1 MTENEFINS
10 RYQKVAI
17 GIAQRI
23 AEGKFSVGEKIK
35 SRSTIAST
43 FNVSPETA
51 RKAIN
56 VLVDLDILEVRQGS
70 GAIVVSKENA
80 IAYMK
85 QFDIS
90 NSLKSLGHDI
100 QSNLKQQKKEMDKL
114 SNLVQNLLDQS
125 SLIKKE
131 FPFEPYELTIGEF
144 THEGKSLQELNIWQ
158 HTGATVIAVKKQ
170 GNFILSPDP
179 LTVLTKGDQ
188 LFFVGNDMSSLRMQ
202 HFFNS

>member
-1 MTENEFINS
+1 MTENEIINS

-35 SRSTIAST
+35 SRSTIATT

-80 IAYMK
+80 IAYVK
-85 QFDIS
+85 QFNIR

-100 QSNLKQQKKEMDKL
+100 QSHLKLQKKEMDRL
-114 SNLVQNLLDQS
+114 SGLVQNFLDQS

-144 THEGKSLQELNIWQ
+144 SHQGKSLQQLNIWQ
-158 HTGATVIAVKKQ
+158 QTGATVIAIKKQ

-179 LTVLTKGDQ
+179 LTILNKGDQ
-188 LFFVGNDMSSLRMQ
+188 IFFVGNDLSSFRMQ

>member
-1 MTENEFINS
+1 MTENELINS

-23 AEGKFSVGEKIK
+23 ADGKFSVGEKIK

-70 GAIVVSKENA
+70 GAFVISKENA

-85 QFDIS
+85 QFNIS

-100 QSNLKQQKKEMDKL
+100 QNNLKKQKKEMDRL
-114 SNLVQNLLDQS
+114 SNLVQNLLEQS
-125 SLIKKE
+125 SLLKKE
-131 FPFEPYELTIGEF
+131 FPFEPYELTVGDF
-144 THEGKSLQELNIWQ
+144 SNHGKSLQELNIWQ
-158 HTGATVIAVKKQ
+158 HTGATVIAIKKQ
-170 GNFILSPDP
+170 GQLILSPDP
-179 LTVLTKGDQ
+179 YTLLNKDDSV
-188 LFFVGNDMSSLRMQ
+188 FFVGDEMSFLRMQ
-202 HFFNS
+202 HFINT